1 MRRRASAPVRTR
13 AVRALRGGRPRCAQW
28 YNGWVQDSPWRQTL
42 ARTRRTAFGRLA
54 SLLGA
59 TELTPEFWESLEA
72 ALIQA
77 DVGVHTTLQI
87 TEALQKVSKTEGY
100 TRGDQVQG
108 ALRHALVDRL
118 QMEKGLNHVEAPRI
132 AILVGVNGSGKTT
145 MAARLAYHWKRAG
158 RKILFA
164 AADTYRAAA
173 KEQLQIW
180 GELMDVDVIGGQP
193 GSDPGAVVYSAVE
206 AAVARK
212 VDDLIVD
219 TSGRMHTHHNLMGE
233 LQKICR
239 VAGKVVDGG
248 PHLVLLILD
257 ATTGQNG
264 LSQAKA
270 FTAAVDVDGVGL
282 AKLDSSAKGG
292 VAFAVSEELGLPI
305 LFVGHGENVGD
316 LSTFDAERF
325 VDALMASED
334 PIQATT

>member
-1 MRRRASAPVRTR
+1 
-13 AVRALRGGRPRCAQW
+13 
-28 YNGWVQDSPWRQTL
+28 VQDNSWRQTL

-77 DVGVHTTLQI
+77 DVGVQTTLQI
-87 TEALQKVSKTEGY
+87 IQELQEKAQREGF
-100 TRGDQVQG
+100 TRGEEVRD
-108 ALRHALVDRL
+108 ALHQALEERLHWEGNPDLVDP
-118 QMEKGLNHVEAPRI
+118 PRI
-132 AILVGVNGSGKTT
+132 VVLVGVNGSGKTT
-145 MAARLAYHWKRAG
+145 MAARLAHRWKGAG
-158 RKILFA
+158 REVLFA

-173 KEQLQIW
+173 TEQLQIW
-180 GELMDVDVIGGQP
+180 GERLDVDVIGGQP
-193 GSDPGAVVYSAVE
+193 GSDPGAVVFTAAE
-206 AAVARK
+206 AALARE

-239 VAGKVVDGG
+239 VAGKVVAGG

-264 LSQAKA
+264 LAQAKA
-270 FTAAVDVDGVGL
+270 FTAAVDVDAVGL

-292 VAFAVSEELGLPI
+292 VAIAVAEELGLP
-305 LFVGHGENVGD
+305 LLYVGHGENVQD
-316 LSTFDAERF
+316 LSPFDAEGF
-325 VDALMASED
+325 VDALLTSEN
-334 PIQATT
+334 PVQVTS